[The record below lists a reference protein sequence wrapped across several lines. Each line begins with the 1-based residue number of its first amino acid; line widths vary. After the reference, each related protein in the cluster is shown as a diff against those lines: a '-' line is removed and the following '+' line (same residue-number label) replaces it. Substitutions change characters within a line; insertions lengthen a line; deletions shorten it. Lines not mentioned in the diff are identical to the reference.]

1 MILRH
6 LKNIEESYVHA
17 VCHAW
22 VPQYMENL
30 RTIYIF
36 VNNIWTTD
44 IEITDYINDAP
55 PMFHSCSGS
64 EQDQRPSFVSL
75 EEATYRQPN
84 VGKPQGMR
92 NGHNSLGYMAFIRYS
107 TVYFIHNQYAKDYVD
122 HGFSLK
128 TVVINTQSKFMQLAA
143 NIKVPSSSLVTCYTQ
158 CCS

>member
-1 MILRH
+1 MILTH

-30 RTIYIF
+30 RTIYILC

-44 IEITDYINDAP
+44 IEITDYINYAP
-55 PMFHSCSGS
+55 PMFHSFSGS

-107 TVYFIHNQYAKDYVD
+107 TVYFIHKQYAKHYVD

-128 TVVINTQSKFMQLAA
+128 TVGNQHPVQIYAA
-143 NIKVPSSSLVTCYTQ
+143 SCQY
-158 CCS
+158 

>member
-1 MILRH
+1 
-6 LKNIEESYVHA
+6 
-17 VCHAW
+17 
-22 VPQYMENL
+22 MENL

-107 TVYFIHNQYAKDYVD
+107 TVYFIHKQYAKDYVD